1 VAAAEAAATAVE
13 MAQEGEAMVGV
24 GAEAM
29 APEAY
34 AELAVL
40 MGGSAAKV
48 GKEEVERAQVV
59 RVRAEEEEEGDMVQ
73 ERVAEAREVLMAVGI
88 AILELATVET
98 AAGVVMRME
107 AAAAMLTEAAAMVV
121 VVVVTEA
128 AARAAMLAGCAV
140 HSRCSRCR
148 KDTSTTWR
156 RRRRRYRLG

>member
-1 VAAAEAAATAVE
+1 
-13 MAQEGEAMVGV
+13 
-24 GAEAM
+24 
-29 APEAY
+29 
-34 AELAVL
+34 
-40 MGGSAAKV
+40 
-48 GKEEVERAQVV
+48 VV
-59 RVRAEEEEEGDMVQ
+59 RVRAEEEEGDMVQ